1 MTAGD
6 STHGA
11 AVSAMNREVAGRA
24 RASVEREG
32 MDRAVLFQGQAS
44 ARDSG
49 SAVMQHLLGLS
60 ARAEEVAA
68 GTRLG
73 LHRRFGFS
81 RGAEC
86 GTEGELIGAVAVRRE
101 EAALVFQHCG
111 CLPLSLPC

>member
-68 GTRLG
+68 GTRC
-73 LHRRFGFS
+73 